1 MDSKTMLDTENHPLE
16 VGAMY
21 CCVTEAHPSNGESH
35 TDFGILV
42 RYCGRDH
49 DTGRPLFADADTW
62 DECDIHGDG
71 LLRQQCPVVSPTSQG
86 WAQPGS

>member
-1 MDSKTMLDTENHPLE
+1 MYSKPILDTEKQPLE

-21 CCVTEAHPSNGESH
+21 CCVTEIRQSNGEQY

-42 RYCGRDH
+42 RYCGRDLES
-49 DTGRPLFADADTW
+49 GRSLFADADTW

-71 LLRQQCPVVSPTSQG
+71 LQRQQCPVVLPTSQG
-86 WAQPGS
+86 WAQLDS